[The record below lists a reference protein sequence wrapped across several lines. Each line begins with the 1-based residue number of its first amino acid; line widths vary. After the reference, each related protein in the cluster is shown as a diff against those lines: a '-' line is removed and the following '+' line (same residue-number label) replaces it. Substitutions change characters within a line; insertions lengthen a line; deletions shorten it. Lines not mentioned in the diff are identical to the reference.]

1 MTGPH
6 SIIKDLGRTEYESVL
21 ETQRR
26 IHSEKTRDR
35 TTPDYILVTE
45 HDHVLTMGRAGDL
58 KNLVGKAELDRLG
71 VRLVPTE
78 RGGDVTYHG
87 PGQLVV
93 YPILDLKMN
102 DISVSKLV
110 HLLEDIGIRFL
121 ALYGLKGVRSPV
133 SRGVFVDDRK
143 IEFIGVAI
151 KKYVSFHGLS
161 LNASPDLHYFSLIR
175 PCGIE
180 GLKVTSLAEELGANA
195 PPFAEA
201 KEKLIGI
208 IRQVFDTPLRSV

>member
-1 MTGPH
+1 MTGPPL
-6 SIIKDLGRTEYESVL
+6 IIKDLGRTHYEPVL

-26 IHSEKTRDR
+26 IHYEKSLNR
-35 TTPDYILVTE
+35 TAPDYILVTE
-45 HDHVLTMGRAGDL
+45 HHHVLTLGRTADSR
-58 KNLVGKAELDRLG
+58 NLLAKEELERLG
-71 VRLVPTE
+71 VPVVPTE

-93 YPILDLKMN
+93 YPILDLKRN
-102 DISVSKLV
+102 GISVSKLV
-110 HLLEDIGIRFL
+110 HVLEDIGIRFL

-133 SRGVFVDDRK
+133 GRGVFVENRK

-161 LNASPDLHYFSLIR
+161 LNVSPDLRYFSLIR

-180 GLKVTSLAEELGANA
+180 GLKVTSLGEELGAHA
-195 PPFAEA
+195 PGFSEA

-208 IRQVFDTPLRSV
+208 LREGFDTALHSV